1 MSVQDVPHCLCFRGQ
16 GRRAA
21 DNLTGQP
28 RQQVLALCD
37 EVDGLSRQLADLVR
51 RGQGN
56 TPQAQALAK
65 SVSHRPA
72 PDTGVIGLMVLCL
85 P

>member
-1 MSVQDVPHCLCFRGQ
+1 MTGCCVSQ

-28 RQQVLALCD
+28 RQQVLSLCD

-51 RGQGN
+51 RGQGS

-65 SVSHRPA
+65 SVP
-72 PDTGVIGLMVLCL
+72 VLRLRAVVFCYYL
-85 P
+85 PQSSTL

>member
-1 MSVQDVPHCLCFRGQ
+1 MQ

-65 SVSHRPA
+65 SVPHVTVPPQTLESSASTFWYYVYRNRA
-72 PDTGVIGLMVLCL
+72 FMMT
-85 P
+85 